1 MVDARA
7 SRTCDGHGDRLG
19 LSLQARLGTR
29 LGHQVGVRLV
39 RHGHRV
45 RAPESRESDETAR
58 RNPSGKRGGRLSSCT
73 RRAARA
79 RQKRRRRGPSRRASE
94 ARARGRVWTAYV
106 SSRGPRLRLSSAR
119 EIVRQ
124 SLSRNPSW
132 TAVVDDSLNRNLH
145 HVLAKSEMTP
155 RASAA
160 PAAGFD
166 PRVRAHHD
174 SSLSVSLAGP
184 SSARYTVL
192 RARASP
198 RARLDA

>member
-132 TAVVDDSLNRNLH
+132 TAVVDDSLHRISIMFDVCHAIGVSRNFNG
-145 HVLAKSEMTP
+145 ETN
-155 RASAA
+155 
-160 PAAGFD
+160 G
-166 PRVRAHHD
+166 RVRD
-174 SSLSVSLAGP
+174 SRKTRDREIRP
-184 SSARYTVL
+184 
-192 RARASP
+192 
-198 RARLDA
+198 